1 MTASGWF
8 SDRSAEYLASGR
20 PVVVQQTGFS
30 QWLEVHRGV
39 VAFGSPAE
47 AVEAIEKVNRD
58 YEAHC
63 RAARVVAEA
72 YFDARLVL
80 TSLLQRASR
89 AVHAA

>member
-1 MTASGWF
+1 
-8 SDRSAEYLASGR
+8 
-20 PVVVQQTGFS
+20 VVQETGFS

-39 VAFGSPAE
+39 VAFRSPDE
-47 AVEAIEKVNRD
+47 AVAAINGVVRD
-58 YEAHC
+58 YDTHC

-72 YFDARLVL
+72 YFDANLVL